1 MSAPLIVAF
10 DHASPDGVVEGSLAH
25 SDLDGL
31 AVKEGDSI
39 GIMDSGAGPYE
50 AQVLKVD
57 GDRVVVRAPALS
69 TIGMRPGLVNAGAL
83 ASWANTSEARGDLPR
98 LVRCLLKNTPGVTGL
113 SGRAGA
119 GIDLQGWDLRVDGG
133 SGSPYVP
140 AGPSRW
146 EVSTAKNPQQ
156 KAEKDYAKRTKDP
169 LDCDPR
175 HTTFVYVT
183 PRRWPKKEV
192 WAQGK
197 RQLSEWH
204 NVRVLDADDLEGW
217 LETQPGARFWI
228 SQKMGLNLSGA
239 DTLESWWKLWSESTD
254 PSLSESLLLAGR
266 EALADRMLKKLED
279 GTQVIGVRA
288 GGREEAVA
296 FMAAA
301 LSTDGG
307 NLSDIFVIKHLELW
321 EMLASGEGRN
331 VLIPLFDGGNYQ
343 AAVAA
348 GHCVLVP
355 MSTED
360 AGRPFIELPRIGR
373 AEGREAFKS
382 IGIEPDRADRYAVC
396 ARRSLVSLRRSLAV
410 YPKVARPPWA
420 QGMEGKTLAILVLV
434 GSWSG
439 HLPGDRDIVAR
450 VAGQSYGVVER
461 LLQRWEHMDDP
472 PFRRSG
478 TLWRVANPE
487 DAWELLKHMVI
498 GEDLERW
505 YGAVLDVLGT
515 LDPIMEMREAD
526 QWAAPL
532 LGKDPNASPVLRRG
546 LASGVGILS
555 VMGLHGMGQS
565 DGVGRAK
572 SLVSELLKRA
582 GKDEG
587 GKLWRQLSN
596 ELPLLAEAAP
606 EVFLEAVEEDLL
618 GDSPLIRSMF
628 TDTFNKH
635 RDPFHSSPHTG
646 LLWALE
652 TICWSSDFFPQGI
665 ESLLRLTTI
674 DPGGELSNRPLNS
687 AKTVLM
693 PWHPQT
699 GACVDR
705 RLDTFHRLLEHHPDV
720 GQALARRVL
729 SRRNVSF
736 GIRRPRFRVEWLDNS
751 PNTSQEFH
759 HFVKEGARLA
769 MGSIANNPAKLVPW
783 IDKFLGLFPEAQDQV
798 TNSLM
803 QLRPEDIAE
812 EERLH
817 LWQSIDRLLHWCSH
831 NDSLPQG
838 LNEATY
844 QKLERI
850 RTRLCLESFVTALD
864 VRVGE
869 AARLFDWGERPEEE
883 RRRAVRELWE
893 SGGLEAIVGVAEQ
906 AECPAY
912 VGIAAALELSDE
924 ALCDLLARAGS
935 DSGQIQELVGG
946 WVRKKSETDGFLWAE
961 KIAGQIR
968 DLPLEVQAQVFL
980 ALRPCSEVWKLLD
993 KQGRSVNDLYWKQIG
1008 RISAYGV
1015 DPRDIS
1021 EYVGNLMEHDRP
1033 WLAINA
1039 LAVALKKDDNGF
1051 VGPDG
1056 IEMVL
1061 NKAIGSDIEQVLGEM
1076 DRYYIG
1082 RLLDHL
1088 EAVKPDSDTLFESEL
1103 AFCRLFD
1110 WGVARTPLAVHRKL
1124 AADPEFFARLVYS
1137 AYQNEVE
1144 DVWSLSVDVAWSIL
1158 GGWRTLPGI
1167 DAIGE
1172 DISSDVLESWI
1183 VKARRLLAVYD
1194 LTSIGDGYIG
1204 ELLSGSPIGK
1214 DGVWPHESV
1223 REVLEELCSQEI
1235 EDGMARGLRNSRG
1248 VTVRSQY
1255 EGGDQ
1260 ERELARKYRQW
1271 MRQIDIQWPRTARML
1286 RRLAEAYEAEAEHHD
1301 EHAEILADSD

>member
-50 AQVLKVD
+50 AQVIKVD

-69 TIGMRPGLVNAGAL
+69 TTRARPGL
-83 ASWANTSEARGDLPR
+83 
-98 LVRCLLKNTPGVTGL
+98 
-113 SGRAGA
+113 
-119 GIDLQGWDLRVDGG
+119 
-133 SGSPYVP
+133 P
-140 AGPSRW
+140 AGL
-146 EVSTAKNPQQ
+146 NP
-156 KAEKDYAKRTKDP
+156 
-169 LDCDPR
+169 
-175 HTTFVYVT
+175 
-183 PRRWPKKEV
+183 
-192 WAQGK
+192 G
-197 RQLSEWH
+197 
-204 NVRVLDADDLEGW
+204 
-217 LETQPGARFWI
+217 
-228 SQKMGLNLSGA
+228 GA
-239 DTLESWWKLWSESTD
+239 DTLERWWKHWSETTD
-254 PSLSESLLLAGR
+254 PSLPESLLLAGR
-266 EALADRMLKKLED
+266 EELVDNLLKKLE
-279 GTQVIGVRA
+279 GGPQVIGVRA
-288 GGREEAVA
+288 GGREEVVA

-301 LSTDGG
+301 LSTNVGG
-307 NLSDIFVIKHLELW
+307 LGDRGWGNAFVIKHPDLW
-321 EMLASGEGRN
+321 EALASGEGRN
-331 VLIPLFDGGNYQ
+331 VLIPLFEGGEYHN
-343 AAVAA
+343 AVAA

-355 MSTED
+355 MSTGD
-360 AGRPFIELPRIGR
+360 VGRPFIELPRIGR

-382 IGIEPDRADRYAVC
+382 IGIEPDRADRYAVR
-396 ARRSLVSLRRSLAV
+396 AGRSLVALRRSLAV
-410 YPKVARPPWA
+410 DPKVARPPWA
-420 QGMEGKTLAILVLV
+420 HGMEGKTLAILVLV

-439 HLPGDRDIVAR
+439 HLQGDRDIVAR
-450 VAGQSYGVVER
+450 VAGQSYGEVER
-461 LLQRWEHMDDP
+461 LLQRWELMDDP

-478 TLWRVANPE
+478 TLWRTANPE
-487 DAWELLKHMVI
+487 DAWELLKHLVI

-505 YGAVLDVLGT
+505 YQAVLDVLGT
-515 LDPIMEMREAD
+515 FDLLMEEMEAD
-526 QWAAPL
+526 QRAAAL
-532 LGKDPNASPVLRRG
+532 LGKEPNASPALRRG
-546 LASGVGILS
+546 LAAGVSILS
-555 VMGLHGMGQS
+555 VTG
-565 DGVGRAK
+565 
-572 SLVSELLKRA
+572 
-582 GKDEG
+582 
-587 GKLWRQLSN
+587 
-596 ELPLLAEAAP
+596 LPLLAEAAP
-606 EVFLEAVEEDLL
+606 ELFLEAAEQELV
-618 GDSPLIRSMF
+618 GDSSLIGSMATYTLNTPVRF
-628 TDTFNKH
+628 
-635 RDPFHSSPHTG
+635 
-646 LLWALE
+646 
-652 TICWSSDFFPQGI
+652 
-665 ESLLRLTTI
+665 
-674 DPGGELSNRPLNS
+674 GE
-687 AKTVLM
+687 
-693 PWHPQT
+693 H
-699 GACVDR
+699 
-705 RLDTFHRLLEHHPDV
+705 
-720 GQALARRVL
+720 ARR
-729 SRRNVSF
+729 
-736 GIRRPRFRVEWLDNS
+736 
-751 PNTSQEFH
+751 
-759 HFVKEGARLA
+759 
-769 MGSIANNPAKLVPW
+769 
-783 IDKFLGLFPEAQDQV
+783 
-798 TNSLM
+798 
-803 QLRPEDIAE
+803 
-812 EERLH
+812 
-817 LWQSIDRLLHWCSH
+817 
-831 NDSLPQG
+831 
-838 LNEATY
+838 
-844 QKLERI
+844 
-850 RTRLCLESFVTALD
+850 
-864 VRVGE
+864 
-869 AARLFDWGERPEEE
+869 FDWGERPEEE

-912 VGIAAALELSDE
+912 VGLAAALELSDE
-924 ALCDLLARAGS
+924 VLFDLLAWAGS

-968 DLPLEVQAQVFL
+968 DLPVEVQVRVFL

-1021 EYVGNLMEHDRP
+1021 EYVGNLLEHDRP
-1033 WLAINA
+1033 WFAVNA

-1051 VGPDG
+1051 VGPEG

-1061 NKAIGSDIEQVLGEM
+1061 NKAIGRGSEQVLGEM

-1088 EAVKPDSDTLFESEL
+1088 EVVKPDSDTLFESEL

-1137 AYQNEVE
+1137 AHQNEVE

-1172 DISSDVLESWI
+1172 DIRSDVLESWI

-1271 MRQIDIQWPRTARML
+1271 MRQIDIQWPRTARAL
-1286 RRLAEAYEAEAEHHD
+1286 RRLAESYEAEAQHHD
-1301 EHAEILADSD
+1301 EYAENLADSD